1 LSAEA
6 DGADL
11 PPMSSKN
18 EAAVPLVDHMNIMQ
32 AHTQQQSVGGAQA
45 ERRALER
52 QVRLRA
58 LELVDCLAEIG
69 IGLEQA
75 AARLGIGARTLRH
88 WDLMSRQQNDASALL
103 GRPRADSGAAQQQAV
118 VDHLKANGAGVSVPA
133 LRVQFPD
140 MARSELDRLVKGYRD
155 QWREHNRRWLHVLH
169 WQRPGTVW
177 AMDFAESPALID
189 GIYPYLLAVRD
200 LASGKQLLWK
210 PVMAESADVVITE
223 LAPLFLAYGAPWVLK
238 SDNGPAFRA
247 EPTKHFLTRW
257 EVFALFSPPYTPSYN
272 GAIEA
277 AIGSLKT
284 RTQQLALLDG
294 QPDLW
299 TSGLVEAA
307 RRQANETARPRR
319 LHVLTPDEVWD
330 GRQRLT
336 ADERAAFRAS
346 VGQYQA
352 DARQEKGL
360 VGEGQDHWSQA
371 AIDRVAIRRAC
382 VTHDLLWFRRRSI
395 PGQIKRQKA
404 ATRG

>member
-1 LSAEA
+1 
-6 DGADL
+6 
-11 PPMSSKN
+11 MSSKN
-18 EAAVPLVDHMNIMQ
+18 ETAEPLVDHMNIMQ
-32 AHTQQQSVGGAQA
+32 AHAKQQHVGGLQA

-58 LELVDCLAEIG
+58 LELVDRLADIG
-69 IGLEQA
+69 IGLEEA
-75 AARLGIGARTLRH
+75 AIRLGIGARTMRH
-88 WDLMSRQQNDASALL
+88 WDLMLRQRDDAIALL
-103 GRPRADSGAAQQQAV
+103 GRPPADSGAAQQQAV
-118 VDHLKANGAGVSVPA
+118 LDHLQNNGAGVSVPA

-140 MARSELDRLVKGYRD
+140 MARAELDRLVKGYRG
-155 QWREHNRRWLHVLH
+155 QWRAENRRSLHVLH

-177 AMDFAESPALID
+177 AMDFAKVPSLID

-210 PVMAESADVVITE
+210 PVMAESAQVVMAE
-223 LAPLFLAYGAPWVLK
+223 LAPLFMAYGAPWVLK

-247 EPTKHFLTRW
+247 DPTKRFLTRW
-257 EVFALFSPPYTPSYN
+257 EVFGLFSPPHTPSYN

-284 RTQQLALLDG
+284 RTQQLALLG
-294 QPDLW
+294 GHPNLW

-319 LHVLTPDEVWD
+319 LHGLTPDEVWD
-330 GRQRLT
+330 ARQRLT

-346 VGQYQA
+346 GRQHQA
-352 DARQEKGL
+352 AVRQEKAV
-360 VGEGQDHWSQA
+360 VGEDQENHWSQA

-382 VTHDLLWFRRRSI
+382 VMHDLLLFRRRSI
-395 PGQIKRQKA
+395 PGQIKQLKA
-404 ATRG
+404 ANKR